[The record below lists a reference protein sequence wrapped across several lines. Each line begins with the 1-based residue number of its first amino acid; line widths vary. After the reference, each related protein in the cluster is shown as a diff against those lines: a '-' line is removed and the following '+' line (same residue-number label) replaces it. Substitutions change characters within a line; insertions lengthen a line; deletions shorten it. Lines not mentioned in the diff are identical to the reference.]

1 MFSQFLKAEINT
13 KKNAKTIDFYFWI
26 IYTVGKGLMEWNLSK
41 DERFYEISR
50 RSRMTVFFFSG
61 ENNQSKPQRHGN
73 GQKKLYVN
81 EYFLHQERKC
91 CGERP

>member
-1 MFSQFLKAEINT
+1 MFSQFLKAEIKHE

-50 RSRMTVFFFSG
+50 RSRMTVFFFWW
-61 ENNQSKPQRHGN
+61 K
-73 GQKKLYVN
+73 
-81 EYFLHQERKC
+81 
-91 CGERP
+91 